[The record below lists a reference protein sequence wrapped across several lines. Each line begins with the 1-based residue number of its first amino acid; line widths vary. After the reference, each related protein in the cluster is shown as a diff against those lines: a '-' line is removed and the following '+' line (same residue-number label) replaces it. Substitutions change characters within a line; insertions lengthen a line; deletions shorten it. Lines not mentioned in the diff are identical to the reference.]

1 MIGQAQ
7 PHDVG
12 IKLFEIKANRL
23 LWKGMKIHLEEID
36 SEFPVYVV
44 ELVLI
49 FLRRLNAV
57 RQLLEIAKVKRAL
70 QIGTFVYFEMFS
82 FFLGFKS
89 MPAVWAQKHD
99 RLRNEVAFVEGLRAY
114 LALILSSVSVVVV
127 YVQMWCS
134 ALGANNP
141 FGNGIAIPPLDRPDH
156 LVVFMLVLSKE
167 KQVVNFL
174 KTDYLWELID
184 LEFLVLGAVGVI
196 EFPLTQWNML
206 SYKQGLLINNIKQVL
221 IK

>member
-1 MIGQAQ
+1 MISQAQ
-7 PHDVG
+7 PHDVR
-12 IKLFEIKANRL
+12 IELLETEIHGTVRYF
-23 LWKGMKIHLEEID
+23 MKIHLEEID
-36 SEFPVYVV
+36 SEFPIYIV

-70 QIGTFVYFEMFS
+70 WIGAFVNFEMLTV
-82 FFLGFKS
+82 FLGNES
-89 MPAVWAQKHD
+89 VPAVWAKKHD
-99 RLRNEVAFVEGLRAY
+99 RLRNEVAFVEDLRAY

-141 FGNGIAIPPLDRPDH
+141 FGNGIAIPPLDWPDH
-156 LVVFMLVLSKE
+156 LVVLMFVVSQE

-184 LEFLVLGAVGVI
+184 LEFLVLGAVGIVK
-196 EFPLTQWNML
+196 FPLTHRNVL
-206 SYKQGLLINNIKQVL
+206 SYKYGLLINNVK
-221 IK
+221 